1 MSGRIEKKKMMFQ
14 CANHLEQFN
23 SCFMRKSRK
32 TCFFLIVTVVICLG
46 QSQAVNCDCFPQ
58 GSVTALGCNEEKLV
72 IKTYFIEPLFHY
84 FCSVAMRF
92 II

>member
-1 MSGRIEKKKMMFQ
+1 MSGRIEKKNMMFQ

-23 SCFMRKSRK
+23 SYFMQKSRK
-32 TCFFLIVTVVICLG
+32 ICFFLIVTVVICLG
-46 QSQAVNCDCFPQ
+46 QSQAVNCDCLPQ

-84 FCSVAMRF
+84 FCSGAMRF